1 MWSPGGTL
9 AESPWRHEQQAHAAT
24 VSAGRSEHH
33 GRLVTPGRADSLV
46 STARVRPAGH
56 ALNIT
61 SREQTQA
68 KVRPTGASATRISGY
83 RRDNLRADSGVIDLR
98 PELAL
103 LRAPGGPLGCRR
115 EAACGSL
122 SR

>member
-33 GRLVTPGRADSLV
+33 GRLVTPGRADGLV
-46 STARVRPAGH
+46 STARVWPAGH

-68 KVRPTGASATRISGY
+68 KVRPTGAAATRISGY
-83 RRDNLRADSGVIDLR
+83 RRDNLRADIGVIDIDAGRSDSAILFPTR
-98 PELAL
+98 MMEKD
-103 LRAPGGPLGCRR
+103 
-115 EAACGSL
+115 SW
-122 SR
+122 

>member
-33 GRLVTPGRADSLV
+33 GRLVTPGRADGLV
-46 STARVRPAGH
+46 STARVRPASH

-68 KVRPTGASATRISGY
+68 KVRPTGAAATRISGY
-83 RRDNLRADSGVIDLR
+83 RRDNLRADIGVIDIDAMRSDSALGS
-98 PELAL
+98 LAL
-103 LRAPGGPLGCRR
+103 RKTSRA
-115 EAACGSL
+115 A
-122 SR
+122 

>member
-33 GRLVTPGRADSLV
+33 GRLVTPGRADGLV

-68 KVRPTGASATRISGY
+68 KVRPTGAAATRISGY
-83 RRDNLRADSGVIDLR
+83 RRDNLRADIGVIDIYAMRSDSALGS
-98 PELAL
+98 LAL
-103 LRAPGGPLGCRR
+103 WKTSRA
-115 EAACGSL
+115 A
-122 SR
+122 